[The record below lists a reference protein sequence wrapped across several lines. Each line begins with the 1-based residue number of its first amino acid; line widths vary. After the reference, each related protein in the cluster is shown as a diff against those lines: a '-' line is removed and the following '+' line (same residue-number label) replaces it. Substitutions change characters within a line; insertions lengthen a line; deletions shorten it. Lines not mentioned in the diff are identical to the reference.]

1 MSTETNKAIIR
12 RYIDQMWNNGRLDL
26 AEEFFVE
33 NVVPHG
39 VQAVLGL
46 EVLELVKNG
55 IATVRAAFPDLQITL
70 HDLIAEGDLVVNRW
84 SGTAT
89 HQEELMGMPGTGK
102 KITMSGIGIHRLVN
116 ARIVELWSFTD
127 NLSLMQQLGAIP
139 MVGESR

>member
-33 NVVPHG
+33 NVIPHG
-39 VQAVLGL
+39 VAPVPGL
-46 EVLELVKNG
+46 EALDLVKNG
-55 IATVRAAFPDLQITL
+55 IATVRAALPDFQITL

-89 HQEELMGMPGTGK
+89 HQGELMGMPGTGK
-102 KITMSGIGIHRLVN
+102 QITMSGVGIHRLVN
-116 ARIVELWSFTD
+116 ARIVELWSLTD

-139 MVGESR
+139 MVAESR